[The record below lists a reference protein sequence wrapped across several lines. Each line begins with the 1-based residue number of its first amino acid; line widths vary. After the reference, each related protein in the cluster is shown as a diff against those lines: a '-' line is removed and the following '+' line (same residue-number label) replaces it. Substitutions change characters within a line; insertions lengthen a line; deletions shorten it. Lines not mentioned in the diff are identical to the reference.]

1 VNFIFAYNPRSPEEA
16 IYRDWY
22 QRRYHRPQDDMTTP
36 MDLDA
41 ARDFNRFFYTLVET
55 AANAAERPT
64 AKPIPVIVP
73 VAPQP
78 GLRPMVPPRP

>member
-1 VNFIFAYNPRSPEEA
+1 MEAGIPAVNFIFAYNPRSPEEA

-36 MDLDA
+36 MDLNA

-55 AANAAERPT
+55 AANAAEKPT
-64 AKPIPVIVP
+64 AKPMLELVP
-73 VAPQP
+73 AP
-78 GLRPMVPPRP
+78 PPLK